1 MFSGYIFDVE
11 GTLVDSVPQN
21 LRSLQEALEEA
32 GVDMPYAALQL
43 YSGLDGNQTLQIIAP
58 DLDEAMRK
66 RSCMTKHVSTRTNT
80 STPSKF

>member
-43 YSGLDGNQTLQIIAP
+43 YWASTG
-58 DLDEAMRK
+58 
-66 RSCMTKHVSTRTNT
+66 TKPCRLSRRTSTR
-80 STPSKF
+80 PCARDPA